1 LTDLYNRY
9 WELRIKDINDKF
21 DYTLKPDP
29 ESGINL
35 KLSFDIT
42 ATTDIRYYTG
52 TIKVWNLG
60 REKRKNLVFNLL
72 LEEFGTGPLIQLSA
86 GYLQRY
92 GIIFDGAINRGYLSR
107 DAQTGNWINVMQCG
121 IPLKQDAFFS
131 IKSQPVKNGT
141 LYSFLSSAVKKVIN
155 QPGRFSVKLAKN
167 FDSNFK
173 LAVDEYLK
181 TNTVDK
187 NIGYSG
193 PATGILNEISRE
205 FNIIFFAGPEGFSVI
220 SGKFGSDNDRLSIN
234 DPEIEISEG
243 TGMIGSP
250 IYTDTGAKV
259 LNYLNPHFK
268 MFQKAHVISD
278 VLDKN
283 ISIYSLTH
291 RGDWREKEWYSE
303 IDGSTVNPFKQP

>member
-60 REKRKNLVFNLL
+60 REKRKNPVFNILQ
-72 LEEFGTGPLIQLSA
+72 EGFATGPLIQLKA
-86 GYLQRY
+86 GYLQRF
-92 GIIFDGAINRGYLSR
+92 GTIFDGAINRGYLQR
-107 DAQTGNWINVMQCG
+107 DGLTGNWINVMQCG
-121 IPLKQDAFFS
+121 IPLKLDSYFS
-131 IKSQPVKNGT
+131 IQSQPVKDAT
-141 LYSFLSSAVKKVIN
+141 LHSFLLAAVKKVID
-155 QPGRFSVKLAKN
+155 QPGRFKVKLAKN
-167 FDSNFK
+167 FHPNFK
-173 LAVDEYLK
+173 AAVDEYLK
-181 TNTVDK
+181 TNPVDK

-193 PATGILNEISRE
+193 PAQGILNEITRE
-205 FNIIFFAGPEGFSVI
+205 FNIIFFAGPEGFDAI
-220 SGKFGSDNDRLSIN
+220 SGKFGTNDAKLTN
-234 DPEIEISEG
+234 NEPEIEISKEN
-243 TGMIGSP
+243 GMIGSP

-268 MFQKAHVISD
+268 LFQRAHVISD

-303 IDGSTVNPFKQP
+303 IDGSTKNPFKQP